1 MPSKLLQ
8 SWTFKISLYYEHFSK
23 LTPHLRNN
31 LINKCDT
38 NLLLP
43 LIALIRQNCNFHYD
57 FCYFI
62 TFFREAIVVWS
73 SWESFKAVWTLEA
86 FATISAFSSRHFC
99 INRFSLSWDFFNALC
114 NFSYSTRNFSRLL
127 SPMSSP
133 RTYKAI
139 EKSKWFMDN
148 NLAILSSREYYDSN
162 KHF

>member
-1 MPSKLLQ
+1 M
-8 SWTFKISLYYEHFSK
+8 T
-23 LTPHLRNN
+23 
-31 LINKCDT
+31 
-38 NLLLP
+38 
-43 LIALIRQNCNFHYD
+43 RQNYDFHYT
-57 FCYFI
+57 FNYFI

-133 RTYKAI
+133 RTYKTI
-139 EKSKWFMDN
+139 EKSKWFMDIK
-148 NLAILSSREYYDSN
+148 LAILSLREYYNSKKKAVLMSEFLCLVHLLKISFKRFERIFFN
-162 KHF
+162 SRLLFGVLWFFIRL